1 MLPLLIKPYV
11 MRNILVLTI
20 LFFCFSCKKERSV
33 NSDDT
38 STPASGLA
46 SVRIYY
52 VDGAQGNDQNDGL
65 SLTTAWKTIQKSFD
79 AAVAGSTVM
88 IKGGTYYEQ
97 LTVHVSGTAGNPVTF
112 TNYNGEQVIIDG
124 SKITGT
130 TIVTIADKSY
140 LVFSNLT
147 ITNLTKNNATGVL
160 VSAGKSGSVNDVT
173 FRRVVFSN
181 IKWTSSAATTPNS
194 NQNAQPF
201 IAYGYG
207 ATQANA
213 ITNLVI
219 DSCEFTGNIT
229 GYSESLSLDGNID
242 GFTITNNKVHD
253 NSNIGIAAIGHYGTS
268 SNTTVDQSR
277 NGLIRGNTCYN
288 NKASY
293 ATSGGIYVDGGANIK
308 IDRNITYQNGY
319 GIEVG
324 NEENGSASNIT
335 VTNNIIYLN
344 EVAGIAIGGYDSGNS
359 GQVLNSVI
367 RNNSFFKNNTNNDG
381 SGEIYMTKAS
391 NCTIGNNVFY
401 TNDQNTLFSLEN
413 IKPQTGNT
421 FDYNDWYTPGGNA
434 SDISINWGSKSY
446 SSFTSYKTATGQDAH
461 STFKDPLFTST
472 GTTPDMH
479 VKTGSPCLRTGNVSW
494 ITDASELDYDGKPRV
509 VNGAVDMGAYQQQ

>member
-1 MLPLLIKPYV
+1 ML
-11 MRNILVLTI
+11 MRNILMLSVLV
-20 LFFCFSCKKERSV
+20 FFFSCKKDASE
-33 NSDDT
+33 NTAGTPD
-38 STPASGLA
+38 TPAIGSKTSLT
-46 SVRIYY
+46 VYY
-52 VDGAQGNDQNDGL
+52 VDGSAGNDSNDGL
-65 SLTTAWKTIQKSFD
+65 SLATAWKTIQKSFNT
-79 AAVAGSTVM
+79 AVAGSTVM

-97 LTVHVSGTAGNPVTF
+97 LTVKVSGTAGSPVTF

-124 SKITGT
+124 SKNSGT
-130 TIVTIADKSY
+130 TIVTITDKSN

-147 ITNLTKNNATGVL
+147 VQNITKNNAIGVL
-160 VSAGKSGSVNDVT
+160 VSANKTGGASNLT
-173 FRRVVFSN
+173 FHNMAFKN
-181 IKWTSSAATTPNS
+181 IKWTSSASTTPNS

-201 IAYGYG
+201 IAFGYG
-207 ATQANA
+207 TAQANA

-219 DSCEFTGNIT
+219 DSCEFTGNVT

-268 SNTTVDQSR
+268 SNSTLDQSR
-277 NGLIRGNTCYN
+277 NGLISGNTCYN
-288 NKASY
+288 NKAGY

-319 GIEVG
+319 GIEIG
-324 NEENGSASNIT
+324 NEENGTASNIT

-344 EVAGIAIGGYDSGNS
+344 EVSGIAIGGYDSGNS
-359 GQVLNSVI
+359 GQVTNCII

-381 SGEIYMTKAS
+381 SGEFYMTKAS

-401 TNDQNTLFSLEN
+401 TNSQNTLFSLEN
-413 IKPQTGNT
+413 ISPQTGNVI
-421 FDYNDWYTPGGNA
+421 DYNDWFTQGGNA
-434 SDISINWGSKSY
+434 SGITINWRTTSY
-446 SSFTSYKTATGQDAH
+446 SSFSDYKTKTSQDAH
-461 STFKDPLFTST
+461 SSFRDPLFNGI
-472 GTTPDMH
+472 GTTPDLH

-494 ITDASELDYDGKPRV
+494 ITDATEKDLDGKPRV

>member
-1 MLPLLIKPYV
+1 ML
-11 MRNILVLTI
+11 MRNILILSI
-20 LFFCFSCKKERSV
+20 LFFCFSCKKE
-33 NSDDT
+33 
-38 STPASGLA
+38 STVKSEGTEDLKGGAANAALA
-46 SVRIYY
+46 TVYY
-52 VDGAQGNDQNDGL
+52 VDGVQGNDQNDGL
-65 SLTTAWKTIQKSFD
+65 SLAKAWKTIQKSFD

-124 SKITGT
+124 SKNSGT
-130 TIVTIADKSY
+130 TILTITDKKF

-147 ITNLTKNNATGVL
+147 VQNITKNNAVGIL
-160 VSAGKSGSVNDVT
+160 VSAGKNGGASDLT
-173 FRRVVFSN
+173 FRNVAVKKIN
-181 IKWTSSAATTPNS
+181 WTANASTTPNS

-201 IAYGYG
+201 IAFGYG

-253 NSNIGIAAIGHYGTS
+253 NSNIGIAAIGHYGVS
-268 SNTTVDQSR
+268 SNAAVDQSR
-277 NGLIRGNTCYN
+277 NGLIRGNICYN
-288 NKASY
+288 NKAGY
-293 ATSGGIYVDGGANIK
+293 ATSGGIYVDGGRDIK

-319 GIEVG
+319 GIEIG
-324 NEENGSASNIT
+324 HEENGTASNIT

-344 EVAGIAIGGYDSGNS
+344 QVTGLAIGGYSS
-359 GQVLNSVI
+359 STTGQVTNCIV

-381 SGEIYMTKAS
+381 SGEFYMTKAS

-401 TNDQNTLFSLEN
+401 TNSQNTLFSLEN
-413 IKPQTGNT
+413 ISPQTGNII
-421 FDYNDWYTPGGNA
+421 DYNDWYTPSGNA
-434 SDISINWGSKSY
+434 SDININWRTTSY
-446 SSFTSYKTATGQDAH
+446 GSFTDYKTKTGQDAH
-461 STFKDPLFTST
+461 SFFKDPLFVST
-472 GTTPDMH
+472 GTTPDLH
-479 VKTGSPCLRTGNVSW
+479 VKTGSPCLKTGNAAW
-494 ITDASELDYDGKPRV
+494 ITDATEKDLDGKPRV
-509 VNGAVDMGAYQQQ
+509 VNGLVDMGAYQQQ